1 MKITKDNRIE
11 KPFNQEEFDIEM
23 RKTLEKFTNIAM
35 KKGMS
40 KEEAFQLVDLAMDLV
55 TQGRGEE
62 WLDIAQDAIN
72 KISNKE
78 NKQ

>member
-1 MKITKDNRIE
+1 MKVTKDNCIE
-11 KPFNQEEFDIEM
+11 KQFNQEEFDIEM
-23 RKTLEKFTNIAM
+23 RKTLEKFTNVAM
-35 KKGMS
+35 NKGMS
-40 KEEAFQLVDLAMDLV
+40 KEEAFRLVDLAIDLV

-72 KISNKE
+72 KISTQE

>member
-11 KPFNQEEFDIEM
+11 KPFNQEKFNIEM

-40 KEEAFQLVDLAMDLV
+40 KEEAFQLADLAMDLV